1 MRPDF
6 VSDLLGEPREE
17 RTPPGQEPEIIKF
30 FGLTPE
36 QAADPQGTMLDA
48 GVDLLYATSSL
59 IRYRELV
66 RIEALQQQ
74 REEEEDRDPSDAMCE
89 KWIARRDEFK
99 PVACGP
105 AWREISGMDPVG
117 EEASTPG
124 ERGEQIGKL
133 LNAVEKLARY
143 ELNAHAAKRA
153 AGEEDARTYLWDPL
167 ASICKYLVI
176 SQRKLT
182 TLSKEYTG
190 MAAHELIDRIRAERV
205 KDKMR
210 ADLRPFVAEFLSTQR
225 HEDTKTPRIEN
236 NDGKPADATLPS
248 TNPQSAFR
256 NPQSAASAIWYALKV
271 SRQSPE
277 FHRATWAMSH
287 GFANYQRFYRA
298 CLLYYGLTPGQL
310 ELEVIRE
317 LLDEAGGTE
326 RNDRSTQ
333 EANSGSVSEESR
345 STENENRATPAG
357 PPDPK

>member
-1 MRPDF
+1 MYKW
-6 VSDLLGEPREE
+6 E
-17 RTPPGQEPEIIKF
+17 RLFRKSIVLTPTDQEPQIVKD
-30 FGLTPE
+30 FGLTAE
-36 QAADPQGTMLDA
+36 QVADPHGAMLDA
-48 GVDLLYATSSL
+48 GLDLLCGVQSL
-59 IRYRELV
+59 IRYRERL
-66 RIEALQQQ
+66 RIEALYVQ
-74 REEEEDRDPSDAMCE
+74 RQEDERRDFSDATFD
-89 KWIARRDEFK
+89 KWDAREDEFK

-105 AWREISGMDPVG
+105 AWREVSGMDAEG
-117 EEASTPG
+117 EDACSPG
-124 ERGEQIGKL
+124 ERAEQIGKL
-133 LNAVEKLARY
+133 LNAVERLARY

-153 AGEEDARTYLWDPL
+153 AGEKDARTYLWDPL
-167 ASICKYLVI
+167 ASICKYLAI

-210 ADLRPFVAEFLSTQR
+210 ADLRPFVANFLSTQR
-225 HEDTKTPRIEN
+225 HEGTKAQRTEDN
-236 NDGKPADATLPS
+236 NKEPAEEALRS
-248 TNPQSAFR
+248 TNPQSPIS
-256 NPQSAASAIWYALKV
+256 NPQLASAVWYALKV

-317 LLDEAGGTE
+317 LLDEYKKQETE
-326 RNDRSTQ
+326 VKSDGAVSNTNTENRSTISEDRS
-333 EANSGSVSEESR
+333 
-345 STENENRATPAG
+345 TPAG

>member
-1 MRPDF
+1 MRKW
-6 VSDLLGEPREE
+6 E
-17 RTPPGQEPEIIKF
+17 RFFRKSIVLTPTDQEPQIVKD
-30 FGLTPE
+30 FGLTAE
-36 QAADPQGTMLDA
+36 QAADPHGTMLDA
-48 GVDLLYATSSL
+48 GLDLLFGAQAL
-59 IRYRELV
+59 IRYRERL
-66 RIEALQQQ
+66 RIEALYVQ
-74 REEEEDRDPSDAMCE
+74 RQKEEQRDPSDATFE
-89 KWIARRDEFK
+89 KWDAREDEFK

-105 AWREISGMDPVG
+105 AWREISGMDAEG
-117 EEASTPG
+117 EDACSPG
-124 ERGEQIGKL
+124 ERAEQIGKL

-143 ELNAHAAKRA
+143 ELNAHEAKRA
-153 AGEEDARTYLWDPL
+153 AGEKDARTYLWDPL

-225 HEDTKTPRIEN
+225 HEATKTPSTEGS
-236 NDGKPADATLPS
+236 DGKPADATLPS

-256 NPQSAASAIWYALKV
+256 NPQLAGAIWYALKV

-317 LLDEAGGTE
+317 LLDEASGTE
-326 RNDRSTQ
+326 DKNRSTK
-333 EANSGSVSEESR
+333 AGNSGAASQENG
-345 STENENRATPAG
+345 STENDNRATPTG
-357 PPDPK
+357 PPGVK

>member
-1 MRPDF
+1 MRKWERLFRKTIEHTPPEE
-6 VSDLLGEPREE
+6 EPRF
-17 RTPPGQEPEIIKF
+17 IKA

-36 QAADPQGTMLDA
+36 QAADPVGTMLDA
-48 GVDLLYATSSL
+48 GVELLYATSSL
-59 IRYRELV
+59 IRYRECV
-66 RIEALQQQ
+66 RIEALAQQ
-74 REEEEDRDPSDAMCE
+74 REEEEEEERDSSDEMCD
-89 KWIARRDEFK
+89 KWIARRDEFR
-99 PVACGP
+99 PVFCGRM
-105 AWREISGMDPVG
+105 WREISGMSEDA
-117 EEASTPG
+117 EDSSTPG
-124 ERGEQIGKL
+124 ERAEQIGKL

-153 AGEEDARTYLWDPL
+153 AGEKDARTYLWDPL
-167 ASICKYLVI
+167 ASICKYLAI

-190 MAAHELIDRIRAERV
+190 MAAHELVDRIRAERV

-210 ADLRPFVAEFLSTQR
+210 ADLRPFVANFLSTQR
-225 HEDTKTPRIEN
+225 HEDTKTPRTEE
-236 NDGKPADATLPS
+236 NDGKPAKSALRS
-248 TNPQSAFR
+248 TNPQSPIS
-256 NPQSAASAIWYALKV
+256 NPQLASAVWYALKV

-317 LLDEAGGTE
+317 LLDEYKKQETE
-326 RNDRSTQ
+326 VKSDGAVSNTNTENRSTISEDRS
-333 EANSGSVSEESR
+333 
-345 STENENRATPAG
+345 TPAG